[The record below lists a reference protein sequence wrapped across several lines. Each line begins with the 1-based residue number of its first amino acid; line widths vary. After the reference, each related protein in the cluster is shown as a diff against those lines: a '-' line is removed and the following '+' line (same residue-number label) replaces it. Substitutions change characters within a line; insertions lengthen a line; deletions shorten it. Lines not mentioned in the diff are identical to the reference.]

1 MHAAAQSLSF
11 ASAGAALNRYAAAAL
26 AQTTAADSLSL
37 DSHELLRGQ
46 KAVEIKH
53 NGAVYRLQTTK
64 LGKLI
69 LTK

>member
-1 MHAAAQSLSF
+1 MQRMPAARDGGS
-11 ASAGAALNRYAAAAL
+11 AAL
-26 AQTTAADSLSL
+26 AVDSN
-37 DSHELLRGQ
+37 ELLRGH

>member
-1 MHAAAQSLSF
+1 MHAATSTPTPNSTALQRMQAASL
-11 ASAGAALNRYAAAAL
+11 GR
-26 AQTTAADSLSL
+26 TTAADAVCV
-37 DSHELLRGQ
+37 DSHELLRGH